1 MNLLTQ
7 RFFAAAR
14 ICGGDLTIKQR
25 LADAWMRHLDDISPG
40 DLPPSER
47 QKFVTLREG
56 MYERTPLPEESAP
69 QASIRKMS
77 VQQAASY
84 TDLIITIYGE
94 LVRAQSSSALVGEES
109 DSNVGSSVVTSLED
123 RMLQRLN

>member
-14 ICGGDLTIKQR
+14 ICGGDSTIKQR
-25 LADAWMRHLDDISPG
+25 LADAWMLHLDDISPG

-56 MYERTPLPEESAP
+56 MYERTPLPKESAP

-84 TDLIITIYGE
+84 TDLIITIYGQ
-94 LVRAQSSSALVGEES
+94 LVRAQSSSTLVGVEI

-123 RMLQRLN
+123 RMLQHLN